1 MATPKYKFQLYKKL
15 HAETAA
21 IYAEA
26 KAFGSELLKAN
37 GIAPG
42 SIGLTG
48 GVSGCPAPL
57 RKDIMKASEE
67 GAKKVI
73 PLAGLVEQEREIV
86 KDVYGDDYDCCPTST
101 CEAGLWA
108 TFGSLFT
115 PPAHGMGDCYRARYI
130 APWEKHLHHQGG
142 YGRPFP
148 AKYKDFCADRGSTPG
163 ELGFY
168 GKRQNNTDVVIVPL
182 AGANYDVHGIKSWAC
197 PLLSHVDPEESAKNI
212 AKAAEIHAE
221 YLTGITSL
229 GYETPGYGYGV
240 KDEEG
245 TPILQKKIAEIAK
258 QYNVPYVIDNAWG
271 LPFVGCNPIKT
282 GADAI
287 IYSMDK
293 ATGSATSGLVIGKSD
308 VMVNVRRSLGMHGDR
323 YGTTASYGKAA
334 FVTFD
339 PGKEALL
346 TQIQALKVLRD
357 TPEVLTKPTDDM
369 EQIIIEEF
377 SASSA
382 LKKYIDAGEIT
393 FTKAYNGTAVEVNYE
408 NTWKDYAT
416 TGRMGIPIYSIEDMY
431 GGGHQ
436 LQVGMSQMGVVPTI
450 AYDGN
455 IYISTSLGTTDED
468 GNLLEKEMRTAV
480 KCQVKLMEIIM
491 EHAGL

>member
-1 MATPKYKFQLYKKL
+1 MF
-15 HAETAA
+15 
-21 IYAEA
+21 
-26 KAFGSELLKAN
+26 
-37 GIAPG
+37 
-42 SIGLTG
+42 
-48 GVSGCPAPL
+48 
-57 RKDIMKASEE
+57 
-67 GAKKVI
+67 
-73 PLAGLVEQEREIV
+73 
-86 KDVYGDDYDCCPTST
+86 PTSST
-101 CEAGLWA
+101 TLGASP
-108 TFGSLFT
+108 SL
-115 PPAHGMGDCYRARYI
+115 
-130 APWEKHLHHQGG
+130 
-142 YGRPFP
+142 
-148 AKYKDFCADRGSTPG
+148 AD
-163 ELGFY
+163 
-168 GKRQNNTDVVIVPL
+168 
-182 AGANYDVHGIKSWAC
+182 
-197 PLLSHVDPEESAKNI
+197 
-212 AKAAEIHAE
+212 
-221 YLTGITSL
+221 
-229 GYETPGYGYGV
+229 
-240 KDEEG
+240 
-245 TPILQKKIAEIAK
+245 
-258 QYNVPYVIDNAWG
+258 
-271 LPFVGCNPIKT
+271 PIKT